1 MGWQYVRSMHPNL
14 FYAIVI
20 FGLWGIFT
28 AFNFLLDGT
37 PVQLGNWKYLFGV
50 LYLIFGSMKL
60 IGLSSMR
67 TLKISRLGMIG
78 CMVLS
83 LLICTIYLVNY
94 VNGSL
99 KGWQGT
105 LNFFTIGVVQLT
117 AISEPAVNPLNMRR
131 GKNDS

>member
-14 FYAIVI
+14 FAAIFI

-28 AFNFLLDGT
+28 GINFLANE
-37 PVQLGNWKYLFGV
+37 PVIQIGWFHYLFGV
-50 LYLIFGSMKL
+50 MYLIFGSMKL
-60 IGLSSMR
+60 IGLSNLKM
-67 TLKISRLGMIG
+67 LKISRIGMVG

-94 VNGSL
+94 VNGTL
-99 KGWQGT
+99 QGWQGT
-105 LNFFTIGVVQLT
+105 LNFFTIGLVQLT